1 MDELKRTDPEIF
13 DLIKQ
18 EERYEIDSVRLI
30 ASENYVSK
38 AVLEATGSILT
49 NKYSEGY
56 PDAAI
61 TRVSA
66 TSIRLKT
73 LAVDRAKALFNVDH
87 ANVQPYSGSPA
98 NVAVYFALLKP
109 GDTIMGLALPHGGH
123 LTHGWPVS
131 ITGTFWRRPVC
142 GGSRESRRRFRPGPR
157 DGAKGAAENHRDRRH
172 GVSAAVGLQEFQ
184 RDR

>member
-56 PDAAI
+56 PGRRYYEI
-61 TRVSA
+61 G
-66 TSIRLKT
+66 
-73 LAVDRAKALFNVDH
+73 RAHV
-87 ANVQPYSGSPA
+87 
-98 NVAVYFALLKP
+98 
-109 GDTIMGLALPHGGH
+109 
-123 LTHGWPVS
+123 
-131 ITGTFWRRPVC
+131 
-142 GGSRESRRRFRPGPR
+142 
-157 DGAKGAAENHRDRRH
+157 
-172 GVSAAVGLQEFQ
+172 
-184 RDR
+184 